1 MVRSITHEGRYRVR
15 FDEAGPDGLART
27 SGLLRYAQDVAWRH
41 SEAVG
46 LDRDWYAERGLGW
59 VVRAAQLE
67 VLRPVPIGA
76 ELAVSTQVLGF
87 HRIWARR
94 RAECRLADG
103 SLAAWVETDW
113 VVLDGR
119 GRLARVPQELVER
132 FVTPALARPLLRVPQ
147 EPPPAGVRTIDLQVR
162 RQDLDPMNHANNAV
176 FVDWI
181 EEALGSAEVVVACP
195 RRYRLEYAAA
205 AMPGVTL
212 AAAAWP
218 ADDLGGWHVRL
229 TAPDGTVVLRASVEH
244 GEEER

>member
-1 MVRSITHEGRYRVR
+1 MSAITHEGRYRVR

-46 LDRDWYAERGLGW
+46 LDRTWYAERGLGW

-67 VLRPVPIGA
+67 VQRPVPLGA
-76 ELAVSTQVLGF
+76 ELAVTTEVLGF
-87 HRIWARR
+87 QRIWARR

-119 GRLARVPQELVER
+119 GRLARVPQELIER
-132 FVTPALARPLLRVPQ
+132 FPTPAPPTPLVRVPQ
-147 EPPPAGVRTIDLQVR
+147 EPPPSGARTLELQVR

-181 EEALGSAEVVVACP
+181 EETLGPAQVVEAYP

-212 AAAAWP
+212 RAAAWR
-218 ADDLGGWHVRL
+218 ASDDAGWHVRL
-229 TAPDGTVVLRASVEH
+229 TAPDGTVVLRASVEQ
-244 GEEER
+244 GEGER

>member
-1 MVRSITHEGRYRVR
+1 MSSIRHEGRYRVR

-46 LDRDWYAERGLGW
+46 LDRAWYAERGLGW

-67 VLRPVPIGA
+67 VLRPVPLGA
-76 ELAVSTQVLGF
+76 ELAVTTEVLGF
-87 HRIWARR
+87 QRIWARR
-94 RAECRLADG
+94 RAECRVADG

-119 GRLARVPQELVER
+119 GRLARVPQELIER
-132 FVTPALARPLLRVPQ
+132 FPTPALPTPLVRVAQ
-147 EPPPAGVRTIDLQVR
+147 EPPPSDARTLSLQVR

-181 EEALGSAEVVVACP
+181 EETLGPAEIVEAYP

-205 AMPGVTL
+205 ARPGMTL
-212 AAAAWP
+212 TGAAWP
-218 ADDLGGWHVRL
+218 ADGDAGWHVRL
-229 TAPDGTVVLRASVEH
+229 TAPDGAVVLRASVEQ
-244 GEEER
+244 GEGEQ